1 MALTQKFLE
10 YLIYLFSQ
18 ISWGID
24 IVFQNLVVDQ
34 ISLSSLLV
42 ELQWPGTDT
51 LCMKGISV
59 QILEELFSV
68 VQLTDD

>member
-1 MALTQKFLE
+1 MV
-10 YLIYLFSQ
+10 Y
-18 ISWGID
+18 
-24 IVFQNLVVDQ
+24 QNFVVDQ

-59 QILEELFSV
+59 QILEKLFSV
-68 VQLTDD
+68 VQLTND